1 MNNRKKLDNTMT
13 TIKSLFT
20 AFLMV
25 FTVVAGTAQNGSTAL
40 DQDGNLPKVF
50 LIGQHEEAF
59 EKLTVSYES
68 DLLTVCESDMKA
80 AFGKWMSMM
89 EEMEAYSK
97 NIEYDLDGV
106 KAWFHFFWKPDG
118 SIEHIAYY
126 LRPNSKNLDL
136 DEMNA
141 FLVSFMNNYKFPL
154 VAQTKYHHY
163 TGATFPVFHQTTAKN
178 N

>member
-1 MNNRKKLDNTMT
+1 MT
-13 TIKSLFT
+13 TFKTLIVLCFFACMSFS
-20 AFLMV
+20 AS
-25 FTVVAGTAQNGSTAL
+25 AQNGSTTL
-40 DQDGNLPKVF
+40 LQDGSLPKVF
-50 LIGQHEEAF
+50 LIGQHEEEF

-68 DLLTVCESDMKA
+68 DLLTVCESDMGI
-80 AFGKWMSMM
+80 AFDKWMSMM

-97 NIEYDLDGV
+97 QIEYDLNGV
-106 KAWFHFFWKPDG
+106 KAWFHFFWKADG

-154 VAQTKYHHY
+154 VTETKYHHY
-163 TGATFPVFHQTTAKN
+163 TGAAFPVRYQTAAKN
-178 N
+178 